1 MYVMYMCE
9 PRHGFCH
16 FPGRGH
22 VQLLILRLLHA
33 SPSHGYQIMEDLER
47 ITAGNYVPETGS
59 IYTILR
65 RMEKKGLVT
74 SKWKDNESGADRRV
88 YTLTKDGIKV
98 LREGL
103 KMVRQRRQL
112 MDSLVQYYDKHFAEP
127 KEGDE

>member
-1 MYVMYMCE
+1 MCE
-9 PRHGFCH
+9 PRHGSCH
-16 FPGRGH
+16 YPGRGH
-22 VQLLILRLLHA
+22 VKLLILRLLHA
-33 SPSHGYQIMEDLER
+33 NPSHGYQIMEDLER

-74 SKWKDNESGADRRV
+74 SKWMNNESGANRRV
-88 YTLTKDGIKV
+88 YTLTKEGIQV

-112 MDSLVQYYDKHFAEP
+112 MDSLIQYYDKHLAEP